1 MKFEDIP
8 GNDKVKA
15 DLIKR
20 VTNNNLPHAQLF
32 TGPKGN
38 AKLTLALALSQFMV
52 CNAPTNTDSCG
63 ECPPCQKA
71 AKFIHPDIHYSFPVI
86 SYKSGDKPISSDFYP
101 QWRAALTQNPY
112 IDYQD
117 WMQLI
122 SKENK
127 QGNITKEE
135 CRSIISKL
143 SLKAFEGNR
152 KVLVMWLPEYLG
164 REGNALLKLI
174 EEPPEGTF
182 FILVTDAID
191 DILPTILS
199 RTQLLKT
206 QAFHP
211 DDIAKYANKDSY
223 IDLSLMDQIV
233 FMADGSMSR
242 AFQLIGNTQEDFS
255 AVFKEWMRLCYSRNI
270 LETGKWCN
278 QTASIGREELK
289 NFFNNSLHVLR
300 ECLLMKIIENYQ
312 SKVPQ
317 NQMDFVKNFARNMDA
332 AAIEELYLIIN
343 DSIYEV
349 ERNANAKIMLFDI
362 SLKIQDIF
370 EGAKKRLVI

>member
-1 MKFEDIP
+1 
-8 GNDKVKA
+8 
-15 DLIKR
+15 
-20 VTNNNLPHAQLF
+20 
-32 TGPKGN
+32 
-38 AKLTLALALSQFMV
+38 
-52 CNAPTNTDSCG
+52 
-63 ECPPCQKA
+63 
-71 AKFIHPDIHYSFPVI
+71 
-86 SYKSGDKPISSDFYP
+86 
-101 QWRAALTQNPY
+101 
-112 IDYQD
+112 
-117 WMQLI
+117 
-122 SKENK
+122 
-127 QGNITKEE
+127 
-135 CRSIISKL
+135 
-143 SLKAFEGNR
+143 
-152 KVLVMWLPEYLG
+152 
-164 REGNALLKLI
+164 
-174 EEPPEGTF
+174 
-182 FILVTDAID
+182 
-191 DILPTILS
+191 
-199 RTQLLKT
+199 
-206 QAFHP
+206 
-211 DDIAKYANKDSY
+211 
-223 IDLSLMDQIV
+223 MDQIV

>member
-1 MKFEDIP
+1 MRFEEIP
-8 GNDKVKA
+8 GNQKVKA
-15 DLIKR
+15 DLIRR
-20 VTNNNLPHAQLF
+20 VVNNNLPHAQLF
-32 TGPKGN
+32 TGPNGN
-38 AKLTLALALSQFMV
+38 AKLTLALALAQYLV
-52 CNAPTNTDSCG
+52 CTDPSSTDNCGVCPSCI
-63 ECPPCQKA
+63 KA
-71 AKFIHPDIHYSFPVI
+71 AKYVHPDIHFSFPVI
-86 SYKSGDKPISSDFYP
+86 SAKSGDKPVSTDYYP
-101 QWRAALTQNPY
+101 QWRKALIENPY

-117 WMQLI
+117 WMKLI

-143 SLKAFEGNR
+143 SLKAFEGKN
-152 KVLVMWLPEYLG
+152 KILIMWLPEYLG
-164 REGNALLKLI
+164 KEGNALLKLI
-174 EEPPEGTF
+174 EEPPEATY

-191 DILPTILS
+191 AILPTILS

-206 QAFHP
+206 NSFAA
-211 DDIAKYANKDSY
+211 DDIYKYANKDGF
-223 IDLSLMDQIV
+223 IEASLMDQIV
-233 FMADGSMSR
+233 FMADGSLSK
-242 AFQLIGNTQEDFS
+242 ALQLIGNTQDDLS

-270 LETGKWCN
+270 LDTGKWCN
-278 QTASIGREELK
+278 QTAAIGREELK

-300 ECLLMKIIENYQ
+300 ECLLLKIIENYQ
-312 SKVPQ
+312 TKVPQ
-317 NQMDFVKNFARNMDA
+317 NQADFVKNFSRNLDA
-332 AAIEELYLIIN
+332 EAIEELYIIIN